1 MTSPGDRSEDEIV
14 RRDRATSVLAVL
26 GIVLGVL
33 IWQLG
38 SGEPFVRLIGA
49 TIIAG
54 LVVMLS
60 YGGIRQLGN
69 PPARS
74 SRSELIAD
82 PTQPPRAPLVQIES
96 GEQSGEQSV
105 TVRWTAA
112 RERHETVLLAY
123 LPYETEPLVALEY
136 PTLSDVQDPDS
147 AAFFEALYDAQVLMT
162 DRYPGEAFAKDYI
175 ESVRVLQRAWQVAER
190 NARRRGIFD
199 LADQDQQAI
208 TQAIKLLRHAERTDG
223 AERASYADRAYALL
237 TGLIDRRVVSVPKPA
252 MARIEAA
259 RRPEITGNSAVDG
272 AEER

>member
-1 MTSPGDRSEDEIV
+1 MSGPGDRSDDEIV

-26 GIVLGVL
+26 GIIVGVL

-38 SGEPFVRLIGA
+38 AGEPFVRLIGA

-54 LVVMLS
+54 LVVVLAF
-60 YGGIRQLGN
+60 GGIRQLGN

-74 SRSELIAD
+74 SRTELIAD
-82 PTQPPRAPLVQIES
+82 PTRPARSPIAELEPA
-96 GEQSGEQSV
+96 EQSLQ
-105 TVRWTAA
+105 VRWDAA
-112 RERHETVLLAY
+112 RERHDEVLLAY

-136 PTLSDVQDPDS
+136 PALSDVQDPDS

-162 DRYPGEAFAKDYI
+162 ERFPGDSIATSYI
-175 ESVRVLQRAWQVAER
+175 ESVRVLGRAWRVAER

-199 LADQDQQAI
+199 LADPDQQSI

-223 AERASYADRAYALL
+223 SERATYAERAHTLL
-237 TGLIDRRVVSVPKPA
+237 SGLIDRRVISLPRPA

-259 RRPEITGNSAVDG
+259 RRPEITS
-272 AEER
+272 